1 VKKRQPLN
9 ITLDGR
15 RVADDLA
22 RIEQVTEESIRKLR
36 AATTDPTA
44 GLVQIATLA
53 TVRDSLRARMPEVI
67 ADLRAKAKEHDAP
80 RREAGYTITN
90 LADGEAVVRI
100 YDEIWD
106 LGVNALDLAADLD
119 GIDADHI
126 RVEINSPGGSVFDG
140 IAIYNALRNH
150 PAHVTTRVDGIAASI
165 ASVIAQ
171 AGDTRIMVTGSQMM
185 IHNAWG
191 MTVGDR
197 NDHTDMAAVL
207 GQQDEVIASIY
218 AARSGKPADEF
229 RALMDAETWL
239 TAERAVEAGLADE
252 VYEPP
257 SIKDKAPTLAAQIAE
272 LASSP
277 VLDDVER
284 LVADH
289 GEPLTGAKHLGLVAL
304 RARLDG
310 ILNTEAKDET
320 EPAAPAELLEEDQR
334 RIAAR
339 RQYVAGLTG

>member
-1 VKKRQPLN
+1 MTATSELVK
-9 ITLDGR
+9 
-15 RVADDLA
+15 LA
-22 RIEQVTEESIRKLR
+22 H
-36 AATTDPTA
+36 
-44 GLVQIATLA
+44 LA

-67 ADLRAKAKEHDAP
+67 ADLRAKAKAHHAP

-119 GIDADHI
+119 GIDADRI

-197 NDHTDMAAVL
+197 QDHTDMAGVL
-207 GQQDEVIASIY
+207 AQQDEVIASIY

-257 SIKDKAPTLAAQIAE
+257 SIKDKAPTLIDKISDAVSAVEEAVSSAE
-272 LASSP
+272 QVSAIRA
-277 VLDDVER
+277 E
-284 LVADH
+284 A
-289 GEPLTGAKHLGLVAL
+289 GKTLTTVN
-304 RARLDG
+304 LDG
-310 ILNTEAKDET
+310 LSGLRDSIAKIDGLLEPAEDES
-320 EPAAPAELLEEDQR
+320 EPAAPDELLEEDQR